1 MFKEVL
7 QSRWFTVAALVIG
20 GVFFIL
26 IIKLEPAI
34 VLVSKELKNINQKID
49 EVEKNNLE
57 LDKLGDYLGSDAYLE
72 RQARLKLNYKKPDE
86 NVVYVY
92 AKNRKTNGAGAENS
106 QETSKILDNKFVE
119 NFKKMV
125 VVFG

>member
-1 MFKEVL
+1 M
-7 QSRWFTVAALVIG
+7 IG
-20 GVFFIL
+20 GFFLIS

-92 AKNRKTNGAGAENS
+92 AKNRETNGAGSESS

-119 NFKKMV
+119 NFKKWWWYLV
-125 VVFG
+125 K